1 LVNASAIEAR
11 NPRIHLSPETN
22 YQLLT
27 TNYQLGEICL
37 HPKLIKANIALF
49 NGARTET
56 RRLLDEYRSEAE
68 DTKSTPMM
76 MWLDAQAQDTRDGR
90 IERLHTLLEESGEN
104 SRYARYARTYIEDE
118 RKYSDKPLPGSRGGN
133 GISLLGVSAWKAALF
148 AIVGGAM
155 AFILFSAF
163 NPGTG
168 AGQIVTTSPPG
179 FATPGG
185 AILGDLATPLNLP
198 NLSTPV
204 APELFQAQYDRGV
217 LQVTSVEDNSQRAA
231 DIRERVVL
239 TPITGARF
247 YALKLIFECR
257 QGICAN
263 PPQARLSLE
272 LDDGA
277 NIPAMDNVGITGENL
292 FQPVAEGRSTNGWVV
307 FEIPV
312 DSTPR
317 RLVIIPASTE
327 ATETPTP
334 VFIDLE
340 AL

>member
-1 LVNASAIEAR
+1 M
-11 NPRIHLSPETN
+11 
-22 YQLLT
+22 
-27 TNYQLGEICL
+27 

-56 RRLLDEYRSEAE
+56 RRLLDEYRTEAE
-68 DTKSTPMM
+68 DAKPTPMI
-76 MWLDAQAQDTRDGR
+76 MWLDAQAQDTRDAR

-104 SRYARYARTYIEDE
+104 NRYAHYARTYIDDE
-118 RKYSDKPLPGSRGGN
+118 RKYTNKPLPGSRGGT
-133 GISLLGVSAWKAALF
+133 GFSILGVSAWKAALF
-148 AIVGGAM
+148 FIVGGAM
-155 AFILFSAF
+155 AFIAFSAF
-163 NPGTG
+163 NPSAGVVQNVTPVPG
-168 AGQIVTTSPPG
+168 A
-179 FATPGG
+179 ATPG

-217 LQVTSVEDNSQRAA
+217 LQITSVENNSQRAA
-231 DIRERVVL
+231 DIRELVVL
-239 TPITGARF
+239 NPITGARF

-263 PPQARLSLE
+263 PPQARLALE

-277 NIPAMDNVGITGENL
+277 NIPAMENVGITGENL

-307 FEIPV
+307 FEIPL

-334 VFIDLE
+334 VFIDLS

>member
-1 LVNASAIEAR
+1 M
-11 NPRIHLSPETN
+11 
-22 YQLLT
+22 
-27 TNYQLGEICL
+27 

-56 RRLLDEYRSEAE
+56 RRLLEEYRKEAE
-68 DTKSTPMM
+68 DSKPTPMM
-76 MWLDAQAQDTRDGR
+76 LWLEAQAQETREAR
-90 IERLHTLLEESGEN
+90 IERLHRLLEETGEN
-104 SRYARYARTYIEDE
+104 NRYARYARAYIEDE
-118 RKYSDKPLPGSRGGN
+118 RKYSNKPLPGSRGGN
-133 GISLLGVSAWKAALF
+133 GLSILGVSAWKAALF
-148 AIVGGAM
+148 TVLGGAL
-155 AFILFSAF
+155 AFILFSVF

-168 AGQIVTTSPPG
+168 TVQNVTPSPSA
-179 FATPGG
+179 ATPG

-204 APELFQAQYDRGV
+204 APELFQAQYARGV
-217 LQVTSVEDNSQRAA
+217 LQITSVENNSQRAA

-263 PPQARLSLE
+263 PPQARLLLE
-272 LDDGA
+272 LDDGS

-307 FEIPV
+307 FEIPI

-334 VFIDLE
+334 VFIDLS

>member
-1 LVNASAIEAR
+1 M
-11 NPRIHLSPETN
+11 
-22 YQLLT
+22 
-27 TNYQLGEICL
+27 

-68 DTKSTPMM
+68 DAKPTPMM
-76 MWLDAQAQDTRDGR
+76 LWLDAQSQDTRDAR
-90 IERLHTLLEESGEN
+90 IERLHTLIEESGEN
-104 SRYARYARTYIEDE
+104 SRYARYARAYIDDE
-118 RKYSDKPLPGSRGGN
+118 RKFSDKPLPGSRGGN
-133 GISLLGVSAWKAALF
+133 GLSILGVTVWKAVLF
-148 AIVGGAM
+148 FVIGGAM

-163 NPGTG
+163 NPGIG
-168 AGQIVTTSPPG
+168 AVQSVATPPSG

-185 AILGDLATPLNLP
+185 AILGGELATPLNLP

-217 LQVTSVEDNSQRAA
+217 LQITSVEDNSQRAA
-231 DIRERVVL
+231 DIRELVVL
-239 TPITGARF
+239 NPITGARF

-263 PPQARLSLE
+263 PPQARLALE

-277 NIPAMDNVGITGENL
+277 NIPMRDNVGITGENL
-292 FQPVAEGRSTNGWVV
+292 FQPVAEGRSTNGWAV
-307 FEIPV
+307 FEIPL
-312 DSTPR
+312 DSTPT
-317 RLVIIPASTE
+317 RLIIIPASTE

-334 VFIDLE
+334 VFIDLS